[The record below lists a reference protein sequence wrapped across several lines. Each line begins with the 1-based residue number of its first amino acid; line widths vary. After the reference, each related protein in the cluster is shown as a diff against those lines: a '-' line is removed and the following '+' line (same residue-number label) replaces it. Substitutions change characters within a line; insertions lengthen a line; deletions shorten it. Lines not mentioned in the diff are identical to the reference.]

1 MKVLNVKAGQQ
12 IARRQEKVMEWYLV
26 QEGAV
31 IQKFGFT
38 EINLGKN
45 SMIGIL
51 ESEWF
56 ICDYFAKE
64 DTTLVV
70 IPCKNAQDLQTMLAC
85 HANFRLTFLRAALEQ
100 RHKTLCLYAE
110 LKKKTD
116 ILYKAAGEIYER
128 YTTLCGELLMEEQSF
143 SRIENL
149 EAIQMQHKAEGWE
162 IGNSNSLMRAY
173 LKEYITLMIKDNG
186 MCVGAIMEASAQM
199 RRIAR
204 GITEMVSYLQ
214 LNSSVFLADS
224 ENDLFHLFFDLAVL
238 VSSQNRDITK
248 IKENLILVTNVIRQ
262 LGVHDANQIG
272 ECIKIC
278 TNYDFRQSKT
288 GRINVT
294 KEDCVKHIMEYA
306 GYEKEEIKD
315 FKQILDDFKALP
327 DITSTEPE
335 PYRLRKQIT
344 MKFYEIYE
352 RAFINSVNTFEKLSP
367 IMIMFFNFGFL
378 DVDILGT
385 ELTNAVYNLTE
396 NMGLFKSEHVY
407 TIYEWLLSIYRGE
420 REPSKNEFDQD
431 YRAYLM
437 EMRKNGELTAEQV
450 KVEEANCEK
459 KVLFEIRNLFQSG
472 NRMAYGKI
480 STFCPVLNEAD
491 FINSVE
497 KLAVTSERLIDSMNK
512 VREVDYSIFYREVLF
527 QDPEHEVASE
537 RIMKEVIPDMILMPV
552 VGLRGAM
559 WQETANARTDSAAR
573 MLFPI
578 FIVSDL
584 EEQMMDNMGRYRW
597 EICRKIQGVY
607 WNDLRDKS
615 LTSEYYD
622 YVQFYKKNSS
632 LSAEAKEKIKIALK
646 RARNNYRE
654 VFVKDY
660 QAWMKF
666 EAKGSFRLNK
676 VAREI
681 LVKYCPFSKEIR
693 TSLKTNPLYESA
705 FNKLELTN
713 QKTLQRLSSFYEKYE
728 ANGGTITQDLKANLE
743 YYEM

>member
-1 MKVLNVKAGQQ
+1 
-12 IARRQEKVMEWYLV
+12 
-26 QEGAV
+26 
-31 IQKFGFT
+31 
-38 EINLGKN
+38 
-45 SMIGIL
+45 
-51 ESEWF
+51 
-56 ICDYFAKE
+56 
-64 DTTLVV
+64 
-70 IPCKNAQDLQTMLAC
+70 
-85 HANFRLTFLRAALEQ
+85 
-100 RHKTLCLYAE
+100 
-110 LKKKTD
+110 
-116 ILYKAAGEIYER
+116 
-128 YTTLCGELLMEEQSF
+128 
-143 SRIENL
+143 
-149 EAIQMQHKAEGWE
+149 
-162 IGNSNSLMRAY
+162 
-173 LKEYITLMIKDNG
+173 
-186 MCVGAIMEASAQM
+186 
-199 RRIAR
+199 
-204 GITEMVSYLQ
+204 
-214 LNSSVFLADS
+214 
-224 ENDLFHLFFDLAVL
+224 
-238 VSSQNRDITK
+238 
-248 IKENLILVTNVIRQ
+248 
-262 LGVHDANQIG
+262 
-272 ECIKIC
+272 
-278 TNYDFRQSKT
+278 
-288 GRINVT
+288 
-294 KEDCVKHIMEYA
+294 
-306 GYEKEEIKD
+306 
-315 FKQILDDFKALP
+315 
-327 DITSTEPE
+327 
-335 PYRLRKQIT
+335 
-344 MKFYEIYE
+344 
-352 RAFINSVNTFEKLSP
+352 
-367 IMIMFFNFGFL
+367 MIMFFNFGFL